1 MNKLNADNF
10 PELICKRPEKI
21 IQFGEGNFIRA
32 FMDWI
37 IQQLNNQ
44 NKCNGSVVAIQP
56 TPHGKVVGKLNT
68 QNGLFTTILRGIQDG
83 QTVNT
88 KEIISSISRGI
99 NPYTNWQDVLKCAEN
114 PEIEIVFSNTTE
126 AGLTYNNQDTA
137 TMEPPLSF
145 PAKLTLFLYHRYQY
159 FHGDATK
166 GMYIIPCELLENNGQ
181 LLKSIILKYCKQ
193 WQLPSDFIT
202 WLNAH
207 NKFYNTLVDRVV
219 SGYPKDEIE
228 TLTQE
233 LGYNDILIACGE
245 PFHFLA
251 IEGDTSLNEKLPLLN
266 SGLNV
271 VIENDISQY
280 RQRKVRLLNGGHT
293 ANVPASFLAG
303 LNTVAEMMNDQIT
316 GKFAQQT
323 INNHILPSISMDKE
337 MLIDFANAVIE
348 RFQNPFIK
356 HQLASILLNC
366 TSKFKARVL
375 PSILEY
381 HDKFHTFSQN
391 LSFSFATYITLYN
404 TSKINGNHF
413 YIEHNGTTCELTDD
427 EYAIQKL
434 TSAWK
439 YYAKTQESATVVVN
453 EILGDTNL
461 WGINL
466 TTYPE
471 LINDVSKYLYAID
484 TQNIKQIM
492 QSLLLNEE

>member
-1 MNKLNADNF
+1 
-10 PELICKRPEKI
+10 
-21 IQFGEGNFIRA
+21 
-32 FMDWI
+32 
-37 IQQLNNQ
+37 
-44 NKCNGSVVAIQP
+44 
-56 TPHGKVVGKLNT
+56 
-68 QNGLFTTILRGIQDG
+68 
-83 QTVNT
+83 
-88 KEIISSISRGI
+88 
-99 NPYTNWQDVLKCAEN
+99 
-114 PEIEIVFSNTTE
+114 
-126 AGLTYNNQDTA
+126 
-137 TMEPPLSF
+137 
-145 PAKLTLFLYHRYQY
+145 
-159 FHGDATK
+159 
-166 GMYIIPCELLENNGQ
+166 
-181 LLKSIILKYCKQ
+181 
-193 WQLPSDFIT
+193 
-202 WLNAH
+202 
-207 NKFYNTLVDRVV
+207 
-219 SGYPKDEIE
+219 
-228 TLTQE
+228 
-233 LGYNDILIACGE
+233 
-245 PFHFLA
+245 
-251 IEGDTSLNEKLPLLN
+251 
-266 SGLNV
+266 
-271 VIENDISQY
+271 
-280 RQRKVRLLNGGHT
+280 
-293 ANVPASFLAG
+293 
-303 LNTVAEMMNDQIT
+303 MMNDQIT

-391 LSFSFATYITLYN
+391 LSFSLAAYITLYN